1 MEYFEIFESFEL
13 WNFWRKFWKFWF
25 HSIINMKNN
34 YHQTFVVFY
43 LITYSHVKFTLFI
56 CYLFRLHKNMLK
68 RVRDK
73 TKMIFSRQKYQKKY
87 VNALK
92 IEWNKQICQV
102 TLNACVYAKQK
113 INLTWPYW
121 ESIVFCKLL
130 GKYK

>member
-1 MEYFEIFESFEL
+1 
-13 WNFWRKFWKFWF
+13 
-25 HSIINMKNN
+25 MKNN

-56 CYLFRLHKNMLK
+56 RYLFRLHKNMLK

-92 IEWNKQICQV
+92 IE
-102 TLNACVYAKQK
+102 
-113 INLTWPYW
+113 
-121 ESIVFCKLL
+121 
-130 GKYK
+130 